1 MYQFHF
7 FDARGVVP
15 TLDFFDCADDGAAT
29 RMGGEQLRL
38 HPTCLGVD
46 IFDGDRQVV
55 RLLAPRARATAAAET
70 AGGAPAPL
78 FGADPVAA
86 PG

>member
-29 RMGGEQLRL
+29 RLGREQLAL

-55 RLLAPRARATAAAET
+55 RLLGRAAA
-70 AGGAPAPL
+70 AGGATANRPGSGPSLAAEPA
-78 FGADPVAA
+78 V
-86 PG
+86 

>member
-7 FDARGVVP
+7 FDARGAVP

-29 RMGGEQLRL
+29 RLGREQLAL

-55 RLLAPRARATAAAET
+55 RLLGGRAAAS
-70 AGGAPAPL
+70 GGATDNGRGSGPSLAAEPA
-78 FGADPVAA
+78 V
-86 PG
+86 

>member
-7 FDARGVVP
+7 FDARGAVP

-29 RMGGEQLRL
+29 RLGREQLAL

-55 RLLAPRARATAAAET
+55 RLLGGRPAGGVGASGGATAN
-70 AGGAPAPL
+70 G
-78 FGADPVAA
+78 
-86 PG
+86 PGSGPSL

>member
-29 RMGGEQLRL
+29 RLGREQLAL

-46 IFDGDRQVV
+46 IFDGDRHVV
-55 RLLAPRARATAAAET
+55 RLLGGRATASGGSTPWPRSGAAE
-70 AGGAPAPL
+70 
-78 FGADPVAA
+78 PVSP